1 MTGQVILITTA
12 SNGSIIFRLVLL
24 VVVVGLSVSLAHSKT
39 KLIFLFFIV
48 KLAVI
53 RRNITINMK
62 IPIEVMVFCPK
73 FIMISILDGVYI
85 ESMYI
90 DRGCHRERGWNQQ
103 IMMLEN
109 GRLYH
114 SMYLGIL

>member
-1 MTGQVILITTA
+1 VTGQVILITTT
-12 SNGSIIFRLVLL
+12 SNGSIIFRLV
-24 VVVVGLSVSLAHSKT
+24 VVLVGLSVSLAHTGHSKT
-39 KLIFLFFIV
+39 KLNFLFFIV

-62 IPIEVMVFCPK
+62 IPIEVTVFCPK

-90 DRGCHRERGWNQQ
+90 DGESVTSA
-103 IMMLEN
+103 
-109 GRLYH
+109 GR
-114 SMYLGIL
+114 

>member
-1 MTGQVILITTA
+1 MEVDNEKQYSNYCKKKRAVITYLVTDQVILITIA
-12 SNGSIIFRLVLL
+12 SNGSIIFRLV
-24 VVVVGLSVSLAHSKT
+24 GLSVSLAHGKT
-39 KLIFLFFIV
+39 KLNFLFFIV

-62 IPIEVMVFCPK
+62 IPIEVTVFCPK

-90 DRGCHRERGWNQQ
+90 DGESVTSA
-103 IMMLEN
+103 
-109 GRLYH
+109 GR
-114 SMYLGIL
+114 